1 MKKMLANIVPHIVPE
16 LKLFF
21 FKILPLGILLS
32 LFFILSEAQYII
44 RNEIKLVL
52 YGILLGVG
60 GIYLMRITAYVI
72 KRILTQI
79 PYIIPD
85 IFYDESK
92 TNNQ

>member
-1 MKKMLANIVPHIVPE
+1 MLANIVPHIVPE